1 MSTKTKTSMAMKIV
15 AIVLILASAAMLFL
29 PWMKVAVNY
38 YGTTISGGDILRR
51 AAEEEG
57 VSEEYFR
64 LELRQEI
71 NDLSSR
77 AQRRY
82 GVYLDADTL
91 YDTAML
97 AIRLSWSPFAMSK
110 MLGNVKSLTPQFTQ
124 YVEMESGSA
133 SATFTGGL
141 FYAGLVRIILLIL
154 LILTLTMAAVA
165 VVCILTDHRLG
176 ALPYLVFALILLVG
190 FIVVIVAANNNL
202 SDFLTQVAH
211 VDNEVA
217 SAISLRIG
225 FGGILCAVLAILG
238 FVALYLP
245 IGKREPVLAEGAP
258 TAWKCPHCGAM
269 RKASEKFCLQCGA
282 KRPEAAPVRAA
293 AGWKCPG
300 CGTMLR
306 ADQRFCLYCGTKR
319 PEQPA
324 PAPAPRAAAPAQSA
338 LRCAQCGTALKPG
351 QKFCPRCGGK
361 QPETAAAS
369 APAPAARPAAAAG
382 WVCPGCGAKLNASQ
396 KFCPRCGGKRPE
408 TVAAPAPAPAARPA
422 APAEWVC
429 PGCGTKLSASQ
440 KFCYTCGA
448 KKPEAP
454 APAQTPAPALKPR
467 VCALC
472 GAALREGMAFCPVCG
487 TRAEEPKPA
496 ESFIPLT
503 AEEPKPVENG
513 IPLTAEEPKP
523 EESYKPA
530 HAAPEPE
537 ASSDPASFEELDEP
551 TIMFRPARRKAP
563 LAPAAPAE
571 KAEEPAAPVT
581 AEEPAAPEMT
591 ATGFQAPSDDD
602 L

>member
-51 AAEEEG
+51 AAEEDG
-57 VSEEYFR
+57 LNEEAFGR
-64 LELRQEI
+64 KLRQEI
-71 NDLSSR
+71 NER
-77 AQRRY
+77 ADNVQRYY
-82 GVYLDADTL
+82 GVRLDADTL
-91 YDTAML
+91 YDTVLLLVRFA
-97 AIRLSWSPFAMSK
+97 WSPFSLSRL
-110 MLGNVKSLTPQFTQ
+110 LGNVKSLTPQLTQ
-124 YVEMESGSA
+124 LMEMESGYKSSNFSEAA
-133 SATFTGGL
+133 SSLGL
-141 FYAGLVRIILLIL
+141 ARIILLIL
-154 LILTLTMAAVA
+154 LILTLAMAAVA
-165 VVCILTDHRLG
+165 LVCILTDHRLG
-176 ALPYLVFALILLVG
+176 VLPYVVFTLILLVL
-190 FIVVIVAANNNL
+190 FIVVIIVANNHKTEIL
-202 SDFLTQVAH
+202 SLLDGEYLE
-211 VDNEVA
+211 D
-217 SAISLRIG
+217 AISLRIG

-238 FVALYLP
+238 FAAPFLP

-258 TAWKCPHCGAM
+258 TAWKCPHCGAA

-282 KRPEAAPVRAA
+282 KRPETAPTRAP

-324 PAPAPRAAAPAQSA
+324 PAPTPRAAAPAQSA

-361 QPETAAAS
+361 QPETAAA
-369 APAPAARPAAAAG
+369 
-382 WVCPGCGAKLNASQ
+382 
-396 KFCPRCGGKRPE
+396 
-408 TVAAPAPAPAARPA
+408 PAPAPAARPA

-440 KFCYTCGA
+440 KFCYTCGT

-454 APAQTPAPALKPR
+454 APAQTPAPAPKPR

>member
-51 AAEEEG
+51 AAEEDG
-57 VSEEYFR
+57 LNEEAFER
-64 LELRQEI
+64 KLRQEI
-71 NDLSSR
+71 NER
-77 AQRRY
+77 ADNVQRYY
-82 GVYLDADTL
+82 GVRLDADTL
-91 YDTAML
+91 YDTVLLLVRFA
-97 AIRLSWSPFAMSK
+97 WSPFSLSRL
-110 MLGNVKSLTPQFTQ
+110 LGNVKSLTPQLTQ
-124 YVEMESGSA
+124 LMEMESGYKSSNFSEAA
-133 SATFTGGL
+133 SSLGL
-141 FYAGLVRIILLIL
+141 ARIILLIL
-154 LILTLTMAAVA
+154 LILTLAMAAVA
-165 VVCILTDHRLG
+165 LVCILTDHRLG
-176 ALPYLVFALILLVG
+176 VLPYVVFTLILLVL
-190 FIVVIVAANNNL
+190 FIVVIIVANNHKTEIL
-202 SDFLTQVAH
+202 SLLDGEYLE
-211 VDNEVA
+211 D
-217 SAISLRIG
+217 AISLRIG

-238 FVALYLP
+238 FAAPFLP

-258 TAWKCPHCGAM
+258 TAWKCPHCGAA

-282 KRPEAAPVRAA
+282 KRPETAPTRAP

-361 QPETAAAS
+361 QPETAAA
-369 APAPAARPAAAAG
+369 
-382 WVCPGCGAKLNASQ
+382 
-396 KFCPRCGGKRPE
+396 
-408 TVAAPAPAPAARPA
+408 PAPAPAARPA

-454 APAQTPAPALKPR
+454 APVPTPAPAPKPR
-467 VCALC
+467 VCAQC

-571 KAEEPAAPVT
+571 TEKAEEPAAPVT